1 MLIDSHLHLSKSDY
15 DNIEEIIL
23 RAKSNGVNY
32 LIVSC
37 CSTDDIEEGLD
48 LIKKYDNVFLAVG
61 LHPSEVK
68 TYNMED
74 INKIKQ
80 IAKNNKKIV
89 AIGEIGLDYYYE
101 KDTADIQKELFIR
114 QLNLAQELNLPVVI
128 HTRDATED
136 TINIL
141 KNYILKGVV
150 HCFSGSLETLKIYA
164 KMGYKIGIGGVSTF
178 KNSNLKNILKEVD
191 LTHLLLETDSP
202 YLSPEP
208 MRGTKNEPSNLKY
221 ICENLASIKQI
232 EYNEVANTTSQNTI
246 DLFDLNRFL

>member
-89 AIGEIGLDYYYE
+89 AIG
-101 KDTADIQKELFIR
+101 
-114 QLNLAQELNLPVVI
+114 
-128 HTRDATED
+128 
-136 TINIL
+136 
-141 KNYILKGVV
+141 
-150 HCFSGSLETLKIYA
+150 
-164 KMGYKIGIGGVSTF
+164 
-178 KNSNLKNILKEVD
+178 
-191 LTHLLLETDSP
+191 
-202 YLSPEP
+202 
-208 MRGTKNEPSNLKY
+208 
-221 ICENLASIKQI
+221 
-232 EYNEVANTTSQNTI
+232 
-246 DLFDLNRFL
+246 